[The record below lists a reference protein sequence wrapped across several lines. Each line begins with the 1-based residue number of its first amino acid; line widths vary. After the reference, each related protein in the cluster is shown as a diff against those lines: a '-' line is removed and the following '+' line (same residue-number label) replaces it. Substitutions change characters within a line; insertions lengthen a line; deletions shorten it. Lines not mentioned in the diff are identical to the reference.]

1 MTTDL
6 MGQPVACGHDA
17 KIFVS
22 LELSKSRW
30 GIVLFRPSRGKFSHH
45 TIAGGAF
52 GSLIGFLHEQRR
64 LEEARLGRPV
74 RIVSCYEA
82 GRDGFW
88 LDRALR
94 AACIENRVF
103 DPASLLVSRR
113 AKQVKTDRIDGEGLL
128 RTLMALDRGEPK
140 VVSVVRVPS
149 VAAEDERRL
158 TRERERLVRERTQHR
173 NRITALLFVQGVRDV
188 VLGRPNWTED
198 LGQLRTGDGRM
209 LPPRLVA
216 ELRREGAR
224 LALADSQIAAVEAEM
239 AKAAKA
245 QAPQAVVN
253 QLRQLCAVGPV
264 SSAVLAGEVFSHDFA
279 DRRAV
284 AAFVGL
290 APVPWASGQVDR
302 SQGIAKTGSG
312 RARATM
318 LELAW
323 GWLRYQPESTLSRWF
338 QMRVGT
344 TKGRIRRIAIV
355 ALARKLLV
363 ALWRYV
369 TQGVVP
375 EGAKLRSI

>member
-1 MTTDL
+1 

-30 GIVLFRPSRGKFSHH
+30 GIVLFRPSRDKFSHR
-45 TIAGGAF
+45 TAGGGDA
-52 GSLIGFLHEQRR
+52 GSLISFLHEQKR

-74 RIVSCYEA
+74 RVISCYEA

-94 AACIENRVF
+94 AAGIENHVF

-173 NRITALLFVQGVRDV
+173 NRITALLFVQGVRGILLNRPDWTAK
-188 VLGRPNWTED
+188 LGH
-198 LGQLRTGDGRM
+198 LRTGDGRP
-209 LPPRLVA
+209 LPPHLMA

-224 LALADSQIAAVEAEM
+224 LELADSQIAAVEAEM
-239 AKAAKA
+239 ATAAKA

-253 QLRQLCAVGPV
+253 QLRQLCAVGPA

-290 APVPWASGQVDR
+290 APVPWASGQVAR

-312 RARATM
+312 RARAAM

-323 GWLRYQPESTLSRWF
+323 GWLRFQPESTLSHWF
-338 QMRVGT
+338 QARVGT

-355 ALARKLLV
+355 ALARKLIV